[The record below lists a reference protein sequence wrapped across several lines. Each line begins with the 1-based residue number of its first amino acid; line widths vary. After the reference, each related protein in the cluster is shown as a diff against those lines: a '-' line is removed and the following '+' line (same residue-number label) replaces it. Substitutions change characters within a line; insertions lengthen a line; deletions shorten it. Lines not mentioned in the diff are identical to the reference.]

1 MIYQTV
7 SYKILAIVAVLLF
20 IAVAPLPYGFYTFM
34 RIIVCG
40 CAGYMAYQGFSN
52 EEKGMWPWI
61 LGFIAILFNP
71 VATIHMTKEIW
82 MAVDSITGIFF
93 ATLAY
98 KSYFYQKGKGD
109 E

>member
-34 RIIVCG
+34 RISVCG
-40 CAGYMAYQGFSN
+40 CAGYIAYKGFSN
-52 EEKGMWPWI
+52 YEKGAWPWI

-71 VATIHMTKEIW
+71 VATIHMSKEIW
-82 MAVDSITGIFF
+82 MIADAITGALFLF
-93 ATLAY
+93 LAY
-98 KSYFYQKGKGD
+98 KKYKENFISNN
-109 E
+109 